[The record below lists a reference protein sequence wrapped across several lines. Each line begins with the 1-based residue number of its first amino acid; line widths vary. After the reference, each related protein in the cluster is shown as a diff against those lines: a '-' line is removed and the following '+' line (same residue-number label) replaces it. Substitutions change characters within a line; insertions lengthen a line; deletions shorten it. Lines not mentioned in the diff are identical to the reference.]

1 MRRTCHLI
9 IACGGTGGHFYPT
22 FSVARRFCE
31 YFRQDPEWGG
41 AKATFLVSG
50 KHAAEQKRIVES
62 NGFDARIVDAV
73 RLPGS
78 PLGLPGFAWR
88 FWRCRRQAGRILR
101 ELDGDVML
109 SMGSYAAAPA
119 SHAWPSG
126 RRPLVLHEGN
136 TVMGRANRWMVSH
149 ACGMALTLPL
159 ADPAQL
165 KGRPSRITGMPLREE
180 LLAGACEAPSES
192 AREALC
198 ADFGLDPSRRT
209 VLAFGGSQGAQ
220 AINRLLQESA
230 AKLRDFSGRLQ
241 FIILTGQTD
250 NQQMQSAFEQAGILA
265 RICQSDPEIGK
276 CYGLADLVIC
286 RGGASSLCEI
296 ALFGKPMVIIPL
308 PSAADN
314 HQYYN
319 AMAFVQ
325 ANAARLLPQSEANAE
340 RLRQLLADWL
350 DDPGRW
356 RQMGGNARKL
366 ACPDATDRVARML
379 VDAVKDNAG
388 QR

>member
-1 MRRTCHLI
+1 M
-9 IACGGTGGHFYPT
+9 
-22 FSVARRFCE
+22 
-31 YFRQDPEWGG
+31 
-41 AKATFLVSG
+41 
-50 KHAAEQKRIVES
+50 
-62 NGFDARIVDAV
+62 
-73 RLPGS
+73 
-78 PLGLPGFAWR
+78 
-88 FWRCRRQAGRILR
+88 
-101 ELDGDVML
+101 
-109 SMGSYAAAPA
+109 
-119 SHAWPSG
+119 
-126 RRPLVLHEGN
+126 
-136 TVMGRANRWMVSH
+136 
-149 ACGMALTLPL
+149 
-159 ADPAQL
+159 
-165 KGRPSRITGMPLREE
+165 
-180 LLAGACEAPSES
+180 
-192 AREALC
+192 
-198 ADFGLDPSRRT
+198 
-209 VLAFGGSQGAQ
+209 
-220 AINRLLQESA
+220 
-230 AKLRDFSGRLQ
+230 
-241 FIILTGQTD
+241 
-250 NQQMQSAFEQAGILA
+250 
-265 RICQSDPEIGK
+265 
-276 CYGLADLVIC
+276 IC